1 MKKEIVLFDGP
12 NGIPLWTK
20 AEKKGY
26 EKVPV
31 WRYSIE
37 HPEIVEELNKEYIDA
52 GADIILANTFT
63 ANRLAVAQAS
73 PYTTPE
79 VVKASLTI
87 TKKAAKERAA
97 EGKHVKV
104 GMAVG
109 PLTMMM
115 EPFGPVKES
124 TVRDIYEEMI
134 GAGADNGAEFYYVQT
149 FMDLRML
156 KIVSEIAV
164 WTGVPVLSSMTFQ
177 KSGKTLFGNTPE
189 EIVREM
195 EPVGITAIG
204 LNCELGHDQMLPILK
219 EYAAVTDMPLVIK
232 ANAGVPVEQGG
243 TGIGCDPVSYAD
255 AAEKFFDYATY
266 IGGCCGTGPEHIAA
280 LRPMLDGF
288 NLRKPDPQHSRK
300 W

>member
-1 MKKEIVLFDGP
+1 MKKEIILFDGP
-12 NGIPLWTK
+12 NGIPLWNK

-31 WRYSIE
+31 WRYSME
-37 HPEIVEELNKEYIDA
+37 HPEIVAELNKEYIDA

-73 PYTTPE
+73 HYTTPE
-79 VVKASLTI
+79 VVKASLGI
-87 TKKAAKERAA
+87 TKKAAKEKAA

-124 TVRDIYEEMI
+124 AVRDIYEEMI

-164 WTGVPVLSSMTFQ
+164 RTGVPVLSSMTFQ
-177 KSGKTLFGNTPE
+177 KSGRTLFGNTPE

-204 LNCELGHDQMLPILK
+204 LNCELGPDQMLPILK

-232 ANAGVPVEQGG
+232 ANAGVPKEQGG

-255 AAEKFFDYATY
+255 AAEKFFGYATY
-266 IGGCCGTGPEHIAA
+266 IGGCCGCDPDFIAEVH
-280 LRPMLDGF
+280 RR
-288 NLRKPDPQHSRK
+288 LRKTG
-300 W
+300 

>member
-1 MKKEIVLFDGP
+1 MRKDIVLFDGP

-20 AEKKGY
+20 AEQRGY

-37 HPEIVEELNKEYIDA
+37 HPEIVAELNREYIDA
-52 GADIILANTFT
+52 GVDIILANTFT
-63 ANRLAVAQAS
+63 ANRQAVRQAS

-79 VVKASLTI
+79 VVKASLAI
-87 TKKAAKERAA
+87 TKKAA
-97 EGKHVKV
+97 EGTGVKV

-115 EPFGPVKES
+115 EPFGPVKE
-124 TVRDIYEEMI
+124 TAVRDIYEEMI
-134 GAGADNGAEFYYVQT
+134 GAGADNGAEFYYIQT

-164 WTGVPVLSSMTFQ
+164 RTGVPVLSSMTFQ
-177 KSGKTLFGNTPE
+177 KSGRTLFGNTPE
-189 EIVREM
+189 EVVREM

-204 LNCELGHDQMLPILK
+204 LNCELGPDQMLPILR

-232 ANAGVPVEQGG
+232 ANAGVPIEQGG
-243 TGIGCDPVSYAD
+243 TGVGCDPVSYAD
-255 AAEKFFDYATY
+255 AAEAFFEYATY
-266 IGGCCGTGPEHIAA
+266 IGGCCGVFPAFIREIHAR
-280 LRPMLDGF
+280 LE
-288 NLRKPDPQHSRK
+288 RKS
-300 W
+300 